1 MGSNK
6 AVRKYQMRARK
17 FDLNI
22 EKILEDWDVHHA
34 IREVIANAIDE
45 QILTA
50 TDSIRIFKDRAGK
63 WHIRDFGR
71 GLRYEHL
78 TQKENEEK
86 LRNPHVIGKFGIGL
100 KDALA
105 TFDRKGVRVVIRSRY
120 GDITLGKSQK
130 HDFEDVV
137 TLHAYI
143 TPPSDPTLV
152 GTEFILD
159 GVSGTDIEK
168 AKDLFL
174 VFSGERRIERTKY
187 GEVLEKKGKQA
198 RIYIN
203 GVRVAEE
210 DNFIFS
216 YNVTSLTQKIR
227 RALNRERSNVG
238 RSAYSDRIKSI
249 LLSCESK
256 EVANHLVHDLENYS
270 TGRMHDELT
279 WIDVQEHAVKILN
292 SMERVVFLTSEEL
305 ISATNMVD
313 EARTGG
319 YRIVTIPE
327 NLKDRVCGQEDM
339 YGNTIRDLSQFYE
352 EYIETFEFRFI
363 PPSKL
368 RDDEKRV
375 FAMTSAIFRLVGGKP
390 RQIKEVRIS
399 ETMRREIGSPVETTG
414 LWDAT
419 NQRII
424 IKRNQLRTL
433 TDYASTLLHETAHAI
448 SGAPDVSRNFEK
460 ELTTLLG
467 VITSRALS
475 KPSSGN
481 YATSSGKLLGGLVSR
496 VLSRNR

>member
-1 MGSNK
+1 MEVAIKMPG
-6 AVRKYQMRARK
+6 RK

-22 EKILEDWDVHHA
+22 EKILEDWEAYHA
-34 IREVIANAIDE
+34 IREIIANAIDE
-45 QILTA
+45 QILTG
-50 TDSIRIFKDRAGK
+50 TREVEIFEDSDGK

-120 GDITLGKSQK
+120 GDITLGRSQK
-130 HDFEDVV
+130 HGFEDVV

-143 TPPSDPTLV
+143 ALPSDPTLV

-159 GVSGTDIEK
+159 GVSDADIEK

-174 VFSGERRIERTKY
+174 VFSGERRIEKTKY
-187 GEVLEKKGKQA
+187 GDVLEKKSKRA

-216 YNVTSLTQKIR
+216 YNITSLTQKIR

-238 RSAYSDRIKSI
+238 RSAYSDRVKSI
-249 LLSCESK
+249 LLSCKSRG
-256 EVANHLVHDLENYS
+256 VADRLVDDLGNYS

-292 SMERVVFLTSEEL
+292 SLEKVVFLTSEEL
-305 ISATNMVD
+305 VSATNMVD
-313 EARTGG
+313 EAKSGG

-327 NLKDRVCGQEDM
+327 NLKERVRGQKDAH
-339 YGNTIRDLSQFYE
+339 GNTIRDLHQFYS
-352 EYIETFEFRFI
+352 EYTESFEFRFI
-363 PPSKL
+363 EPDRL
-368 RDDEKRV
+368 RNDERRV
-375 FAMTSAIFRLVGGKP
+375 FDMTDAIFHLVGGRP
-390 RQIKEVRIS
+390 RQIREVKIS
-399 ETMRREIGSPVETTG
+399 ETMRKEVGSFVEANG
-414 LWDAT
+414 LWDAA
-419 NQRII
+419 NRRII
-424 IKRNQLRTL
+424 VKRKQLGNL
-433 TDYASTLLHETAHAI
+433 KDYAGTLLHETAHAI
-448 SGAPDVSRNFEK
+448 SGASDVSRDFEM
-460 ELTTLLG
+460 ELTALLG
-467 VITSRALS
+467 VI
-475 KPSSGN
+475 
-481 YATSSGKLLGGLVSR
+481 VSR
-496 VLSRNR
+496 VLPKH